1 MTLPSR
7 LCRAPQ
13 RWPRT
18 APTAVPARPAKAN
31 PCARASS
38 AAEPAAAA
46 SVPATRAR
54 TTAPTT
60 TAWGTRTQSCR
71 SIAAATVDG
80 AVTRL
85 LLTSLTSEQITLV
98 RDAAEEVT
106 QRHTRAHRAAQ
117 LAVERARYE
126 ADRAERAFHQVEP
139 ENRLVARTL
148 ESRWE
153 SKLAALGEAE
163 EALVATPSG
172 PPAPARPR
180 RTRATRHR
188 PAPPLGQ
195 PGHPSPRPQG
205 GRCALP
211 RPPPRTSARC
221 DRRRAHSRSV
231 SERSCKSVT

>member
-46 SVPATRAR
+46 SAPATRAR

-85 LLTSLTSEQITLV
+85 LLTSLTSEQITLA

-163 EALVATPSG
+163 EALVATRQ
-172 PPAPARPR
+172 ARPPLPG
-180 RTRATRHR
+180 RAELEQLATDLPRLWDNPATHPRDRKEGVARSLDLHR
-188 PAPPLGQ
+188 
-195 PGHPSPRPQG
+195 GHLPDVTDG
-205 GRCALP
+205 GRIRGACLK
-211 RPPPRTSARC
+211 
-221 DRRRAHSRSV
+221 DRV
-231 SERSCKSVT
+231 SP